1 MRLALL
7 AVILL
12 AVASAAAPQA
22 RRSRPAAKPA
32 QNNLVQDQQAIEELH
47 QRDIAASLA
56 LDVDKLVALWDENI
70 VAMPPNSRPL
80 VGIDA
85 NRAYLMKNRGQMADV
100 DILSY
105 EEQWDEVRVLGDYA
119 FEYGSIRSRIRPEM
133 KQETALAFNVV
144 RVLKRQPDGDWKV
157 FRTIW
162 NDRAPAEAPAPP
174 PKTPKP

>member
-85 NRAYLMKNRGQMADV
+85 NRAKFHPG
-100 DILSY
+100 
-105 EEQWDEVRVLGDYA
+105 
-119 FEYGSIRSRIRPEM
+119 
-133 KQETALAFNVV
+133 
-144 RVLKRQPDGDWKV
+144 
-157 FRTIW
+157 
-162 NDRAPAEAPAPP
+162 
-174 PKTPKP
+174 